1 MSKQT
6 MNEEILPN
14 VSNIKSSETYTLP
27 SKGLLYNE
35 TDNIPSSITLR
46 RMTTKEDK
54 MRLRNQSEDK
64 IRRDILQACILDKD
78 VDAGKLKLMDANF
91 LLFRLRSLSLLEDTY
106 KVSCFCPACATSFI
120 HEVNLAEI
128 PVDYITK
135 TKLSNLKVTLPIS
148 GQTVEFKYPSLDNFI
163 TTGEDL
169 RAYYDRFPE
178 ADKAEAVY
186 TASMIVY
193 VDKVN
198 NTKLM
203 KEEVEQ
209 WLDELDIIDSRAI
222 KQSIE
227 TLDSLYGFVEQIKTK
242 CPKCGNEVKHGLPIT
257 NELFDPS
264 K

>member
-1 MSKQT
+1 MSKT
-6 MNEEILPN
+6 NSEEILPD
-14 VSNIKSSETYTLP
+14 VTNIKSSETYTLP
-27 SKGLLYNE
+27 SKGLLYTE
-35 TDNIPSSITLR
+35 TDGIPSAITLR

-54 MRLRNQSEDK
+54 MRLRNETEDK
-64 IRRDILQACILDKD
+64 IRKDILQACIVDKD

-91 LLFRLRSLSLLEDTY
+91 LLFRLRSLSLLDDTY
-106 KVSCFCPACATSFI
+106 KVSCFCPACATQFI
-120 HEVNLAEI
+120 HEVNLSQI
-128 PVDYITK
+128 PIDYITK
-135 TKLSNLKVTLPIS
+135 TKLSNLKTTLPVC

-163 TTGEDL
+163 TTGDDL
-169 RAYYDRFPE
+169 RSYYERFPQ

-193 VDKVN
+193 IDKVN

-209 WLDELDIIDSRAI
+209 WLDELDIIDSRI
-222 KQSIE
+222 VKKTIE
-227 TLDSLYGFVEQIKTK
+227 KLDSLYGFVEQIKTK
-242 CPKCGNEVKHGLPIT
+242 CPNCGNEVKHGLPIT